1 MGYKRRPQILAASAR
16 VIATRGITGLRLAD
30 VAAEAGV
37 SVGTVQHYFRT
48 RERLLMETFQYETN
62 QAVERWFRA
71 ADGGSTAWRRL
82 LALVDIVLDEATFRE
97 RWTRWLQFWAV
108 YARDPRRRRAMGET
122 YEQWREPFRAVI
134 EEGVAAGEF
143 RPAWPVEDAVDRI
156 VALVDGLAL
165 QVLLDAPG
173 ASTERM
179 RELLVASLAADLGVD
194 PASRRDGR
202 VQRSQ
207 KRVSAARVSSIPA
220 RPRVGSS
227 GT

>member
-1 MGYKRRPQILAASAR
+1 MGSKRRPQILAASAS

-48 RERLLMETFQYETN
+48 REGLLMETFAYETN
-62 QAVERWFRA
+62 RAVERWIRA
-71 ADGGSTAWRRL
+71 ADGGASPWQRL

-108 YARDPRRRRAMGET
+108 YARDPGRRRAMGEI
-122 YEQWREPFRAVI
+122 YEQWREPFRVVI
-134 EEGVAAGEF
+134 EEGVACGEF
-143 RPAWPVEDAVDRI
+143 RPAWSLEDAVDRT
-156 VALVDGLAL
+156 VALFDGLAL
-165 QVLLDAPG
+165 QVVLYAPG
-173 ASTERM
+173 ASLERI
-179 RELLVASLAADLGVD
+179 RRLLVASLAADLGVD
-194 PASRRDGR
+194 GAQDGR
-202 VQRSQ
+202 GQRAQ
-207 KRVSAARVSSIPA
+207 KRARAVRAASIPA